1 MKETK
6 KMADRNVGD
15 WTWHCAE
22 PGCEGLKFSTQTA
35 LLEHG
40 AQHDKHKVDSLF
52 DTFVSQ
58 LPQPP
63 VLEWSCAEGHE
74 REMFPSLES
83 YDKHRQV
90 WHSTIDIRPGEYWEC
105 AQCNK
110 PIGSRQELYRHQREA
125 HNYTEGGGARIIS
138 YRSDQNNPRPTPV
151 QAAEVEVNL
160 MPAGQGKRDVRRR
173 RHDCIPV
180 EFLDALAEI
189 FEEGL
194 RPRPGLPEGYGD
206 SWKKGGKEFLRDCLN
221 HASNHLH
228 RAMNGDKSEAN
239 LAKTAW
245 NVLVVDYFE
254 RKEQAEK

>member
-1 MKETK
+1 
-6 KMADRNVGD
+6 MAGRNVND

-22 PGCEGLKFSTQTA
+22 PGCEGLKFSTQAA

-40 AQHDKHKVDSLF
+40 AQHDKRKVDSLF

-63 VLEWSCAEGHE
+63 VLEWSCSEGHE
-74 REMFPSLES
+74 REMFPSVES

-90 WHSTIDIRPGEYWEC
+90 WHTAY
-105 AQCNK
+105 K
-110 PIGSRQELYRHQREA
+110 
-125 HNYTEGGGARIIS
+125 
-138 YRSDQNNPRPTPV
+138 SDQNTPRPAAPAI
-151 QAAEVEVNL
+151 AAEVEVNL
-160 MPAGQGKRDVRRR
+160 MPAGQGKRDIRRR
-173 RHDCIPV
+173 RHDLIPV

-189 FEEGL
+189 FEEGR

-206 SWKKGGKEFLRDCLN
+206 SWKKGGKEFITDCMN

-254 RKEQAEK
+254 RIERREQAEK